1 MFVTILMC
9 PCHKQEFLSIEG
21 STFFSKTLHFK
32 WKCKQNHEYFVNF
45 CRLHPYGS
53 NIGSIFDHTGTQQK
67 KYFCYKEHTTS
78 VCRHCSTVR
87 YLPNF
92 EVDKFCFEDSEFLR
106 KLIKEN
112 CCISLDQYLIE

>member
-1 MFVTILMC
+1 MC
-9 PCHKQEFLSIEG
+9 PCRKQEFLSLQG
-21 STFFSKTLHFK
+21 STFLKQTLRFKSNKTT
-32 WKCKQNHEYFVNF
+32 NF
-45 CRLHPYGS
+45 CELHPYVS
-53 NIGSIFDHTGTQQK
+53 NVASIFDHTGTQQK

-92 EVDKFCFEDSEFLR
+92 EVNKFCFEDSEFLR